1 MSCRPVAVGDQ
12 SELSHS
18 EGDQVIGAN
27 DASSMLWLTQR
38 VTRHA
43 IAVTMPEGYSREAM
57 PAGLVEGL
65 DRIASHLA
73 QSINFDQGSEW
84 AK

>member
-1 MSCRPVAVGDQ
+1 
-12 SELSHS
+12 
-18 EGDQVIGAN
+18 
-27 DASSMLWLTQR
+27 
-38 VTRHA
+38 VT
-43 IAVTMPEGYSREAM
+43 IPEGYSREAM